1 MSNDL
6 EPFLVAVSP
15 DAPSGVD
22 LEYDADFS
30 RMEKAAQGTPDQ
42 EFGATKIEGAPADWD
57 EVRDAALGILRR
69 SRDLRAATYLAEAE
83 LSRVGIIGFRNAL
96 QVISV
101 YIDQFWETVYPQL
114 DADDDNDPTS
124 RINALA
130 GLCKVGGVLS
140 QLRLTP
146 ILISRSVGRFS
157 WTDCAIAKGEAP
169 VPAGMESPP
178 TQKQIDAAV
187 MACDPKQFGEM
198 VQAVE
203 DCVKFAV
210 AIEIGFSDRLGPAIG
225 PNLDQLTKELK
236 AISRFQKV
244 WAAARKEKESE
255 DAGASSGS
263 DEATGLMVAPDA
275 NTALSG
281 VVVAKGPFVITR
293 REDVIEG
300 LDKIISWLER
310 NEPSSPLPMLLKR
323 AKRLST
329 MSFLD
334 ILRDISPDGVTQA
347 ELIGGP
353 EPEPEP
359 EPVEVRPPDSQ
370 KSSSTSS
377 GGKSPK
383 TSSARDDY

>member
-6 EPFLVAVSP
+6 EPYLVAVSP

-22 LEYDADFS
+22 LEYDPDFS
-30 RMEKAAQGTPDQ
+30 RMERAAQGTPDQ
-42 EFGATKIEGAPADWD
+42 EFGATKIEGAPADWE
-57 EVRDAALGILRR
+57 EVRDAALSILRR

-83 LSRVGIIGFRNAL
+83 LTRVGIVGFRNVL
-96 QVISV
+96 QVIST
-101 YIDQFWETVYPQL
+101 YIGQFWETVYPQL
-114 DADDDNDPTS
+114 DADDDDDPTI
-124 RINALA
+124 RINSLA
-130 GLCKVGGVLS
+130 GLCKIGGVIR

-157 WTDCAIAKGEAP
+157 WTDCAIAKGE
-169 VPAGMESPP
+169 VPEPTGMDSPP

-187 MACDPKQFGEM
+187 MACDPKEFAEV

-203 DCVKFAV
+203 DCIKFAV
-210 AIEIGFSDRLGPAIG
+210 AIENGFSDRLGPAIG
-225 PNLDQLTKELK
+225 PNLEQLTKELK

-244 WAAARKEKESE
+244 WVAARKQSE
-255 DAGASSGS
+255 DFGAPSGS
-263 DEATGLMVAPDA
+263 DSGTSLMVATESQA
-275 NTALSG
+275 QLVG
-281 VVVAKGPFVITR
+281 HQAKGPFVITR
-293 REDVIEG
+293 REDVVEG

-347 ELIGGP
+347 VMIGGA
-353 EPEPEP
+353 EP
-359 EPVEVRPPDSQ
+359 EPVEVKVSV
-370 KSSSTSS
+370 ST
-377 GGKSPK
+377 PK
-383 TSSARDDY
+383 TSSAGKASKPVEPNDGY

>member
-1 MSNDL
+1 MSSDL
-6 EPFLVAVSP
+6 EPLMVAVSP

-22 LEYDADFS
+22 LEYDPDFS

-42 EFGATKIEGAPADWD
+42 EFGATKIEGAPADWE
-57 EVRDAALGILRR
+57 EVRDAALSILSR

-83 LSRVGIIGFRNAL
+83 LSRVGIVGFRNAL
-96 QVISV
+96 RIISV
-101 YIDQFWETVYPQL
+101 YVDQFWETVYPQL
-114 DADDDNDPTS
+114 DADDDDDPTI

-130 GLCKVGGVLS
+130 GLCKIGGVIR
-140 QLRLTP
+140 QLRVTP
-146 ILISRSVGRFS
+146 ILVSRSVGRFS
-157 WTDCAIAKGEAP
+157 WTDCSMAKGEVP

-187 MACDPKQFGEM
+187 MACDPKEFDEM

-203 DCVKFAV
+203 DSIKLAA
-210 AIEIGFSDRLGPAIG
+210 AIENGFSDRLGPAIG
-225 PNLDQLTKELK
+225 PNLEQLTKELK
-236 AISRFQKV
+236 AIARFQKGWV
-244 WAAARKEKESE
+244 AVRKQASDSESSSNSE
-255 DAGASSGS
+255 EAPGSVTTIDSSSPTVGAQ
-263 DEATGLMVAPDA
+263 
-275 NTALSG
+275 
-281 VVVAKGPFVITR
+281 VAKGPFVITR

-347 ELIGGP
+347 VMIGGP
-353 EPEPEP
+353 EPEPVEIKA
-359 EPVEVRPPDSQ
+359 PVSPP
-370 KSSSTSS
+370 KA
-377 GGKSPK
+377 SPAAK
-383 TSSARDDY
+383 ASKPIDPNDGY

>member
-1 MSNDL
+1 MSIDL
-6 EPFLVAVSP
+6 EPYLVAVSP
-15 DAPSGVD
+15 DAPSGLD

-57 EVRDAALGILRR
+57 EVRDAALSILAR

-83 LSRVGIIGFRNAL
+83 LSRTGIVGFRDAL
-96 QVISV
+96 SIISTYV
-101 YIDQFWETVYPQL
+101 DQFWETVYPQL
-114 DADDDNDPTS
+114 DADDDDDPTS

-130 GLCKVGGVLS
+130 GLCKSGGVIR

-146 ILISRSVGRFS
+146 ILISRAVGRFS
-157 WTDCAIAKGEAP
+157 WTDCAIAKGDAP

-187 MACDPKQFGEM
+187 MACDPKQFEEM
-198 VQAVE
+198 VEAVE
-203 DCVKFAV
+203 DCVKFA
-210 AIEIGFSDRLGPAIG
+210 ASIENGFSDRLGPAIG
-225 PNLDQLTKELK
+225 PNLEPLTKELK

-244 WAAARKEKESE
+244 WVAARKDKEAD
-255 DAGASSGS
+255 DAGADSDSGS
-263 DEATGLMVAPDA
+263 TTGLMVAPDVH
-275 NTALSG
+275 TPLSG
-281 VVVAKGPFVITR
+281 VAVAKGPFVITR

-329 MSFLD
+329 MSFMD
-334 ILRDISPDGVTQA
+334 ILRDISPGGVTQA

-353 EPEPEP
+353 EPESIEAKQ
-359 EPVEVRPPDSQ
+359 PDSSQ
-370 KSSSTSS
+370 KSSGSKAVKPHDPND
-377 GGKSPK
+377 G
-383 TSSARDDY
+383 Y